1 MLVIGEMA
9 FSIVLLVVA
18 SLTLWGY
25 VRLVR
30 VDPGF
35 KPDRLYTVIMNGL
48 QLRDPRIDDLMDQMR
63 KLPYIEG
70 VARAFN
76 INQTSRYTLEGL
88 AKDGYRL
95 VGNVP
100 PSGKAPGGML
110 RHRGWKTKAGK
121 IVAPA
126 ELEIE

>member
-1 MLVIGEMA
+1 MATLDEDESTAQAEDVSGQNPVIDGVEG
-9 FSIVLLVVA
+9 
-18 SLTLWGY
+18 T
-25 VRLVR
+25 
-30 VDPGF
+30 
-35 KPDRLYTVIMNGL
+35 YT
-48 QLRDPRIDDLMDQMR
+48 
-63 KLPYIEG
+63 
-70 VARAFN
+70 A
-76 INQTSRYTLEGL
+76 TEGL

>member
-1 MLVIGEMA
+1 MEDLSGASDDQIGAVVRDVQAKAREALMRELALEPVIDGVEG
-9 FSIVLLVVA
+9 
-18 SLTLWGY
+18 T
-25 VRLVR
+25 
-30 VDPGF
+30 
-35 KPDRLYTVIMNGL
+35 YT
-48 QLRDPRIDDLMDQMR
+48 
-63 KLPYIEG
+63 
-70 VARAFN
+70 A
-76 INQTSRYTLEGL
+76 TEGL